1 MYAYRSKLEVSVILS
16 AQQEDV
22 IFMSR
27 ILKHYQDYIY
37 RFPLHNVYKERR
49 TIQVDEFMKRR
60 LETKLMEAVLNYK
73 VLDEYN
79 EGLNVIVTTIFSFF
93 AVLVI
98 GLFILPKIITY
109 FFHWINKQRVKQG
122 KLEFTRQAIRDSA
135 LDHPYSQYIYIFDFE
150 NKYIASGYLHTYQ
163 YNTDVYNV
171 LLLYAPREPEKRRTV
186 ESVEILFSKYDI
198 NILVDYEKKFKMYFI
213 PMDEVED
220 E

>member
-1 MYAYRSKLEVSVILS
+1 MFVEKSNLFTIIFQSAATGYFTYFLLKSNDVLILS
-16 AQQEDV
+16 NAQKEEKTALV
-22 IFMSR
+22 LLLSAFNLS
-27 ILKHYQDYIY
+27 IY
-37 RFPLHNVYKERR
+37 WL
-49 TIQVDEFMKRR
+49 IQ
-60 LETKLMEAVLNYK
+60 K
-73 VLDEYN
+73 VVEVVFSNIN

-163 YNTDVYNV
+163 YNTDVYNE

-198 NILVDYEKKFKMYFI
+198 NILIDYEKKFKLYII